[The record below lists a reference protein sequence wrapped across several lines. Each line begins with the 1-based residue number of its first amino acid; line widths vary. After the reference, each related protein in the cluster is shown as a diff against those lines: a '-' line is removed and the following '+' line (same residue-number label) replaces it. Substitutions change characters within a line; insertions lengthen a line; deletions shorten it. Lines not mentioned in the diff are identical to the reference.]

1 MRPVNYLLLLL
12 ILALAAPVGA
22 AERPEGTNCRLSAP
36 PESAGEEFSHGA
48 ILRSYPRARD
58 INGAYT
64 GCQLMWAPDGAKWV
78 IISATEV
85 VRGDPVRIWSPHA
98 GDPRLTACQYKN
110 GRVISGVA
118 ETCAAPEFLV
128 AKSLAP
134 GCVKRLQEAVAA
146 GGLGAPKPSG
156 CEYE

>member
-1 MRPVNYLLLLL
+1 
-12 ILALAAPVGA
+12 
-22 AERPEGTNCRLSAP
+22 
-36 PESAGEEFSHGA
+36 
-48 ILRSYPRARD
+48 
-58 INGAYT
+58 
-64 GCQLMWAPDGAKWV
+64 
-78 IISATEV
+78 
-85 VRGDPVRIWSPHA
+85 
-98 GDPRLTACQYKN
+98 LTACQYKN

-146 GGLGAPKPSG
+146 GGLGAPKPNG